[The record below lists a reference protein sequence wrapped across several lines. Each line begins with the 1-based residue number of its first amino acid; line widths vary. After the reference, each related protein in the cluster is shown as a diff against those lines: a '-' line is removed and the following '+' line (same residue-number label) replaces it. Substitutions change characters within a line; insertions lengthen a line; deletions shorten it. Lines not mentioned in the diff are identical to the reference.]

1 MPITPQQAKAELAR
15 RELAKR
21 GISLEQPSQIL
32 PEQIT
37 QSPDVQL
44 MAEWLRNMPFGKRI
58 SSLMSGQ
65 PLENIEQTLSAIPEP
80 QSKTFGM
87 AVGKALPDIAMAT
100 PFMRGAGLIPKIPA
114 FAKTALGLGTYAGT
128 KAAAQKRPILPS
140 AGMGALAGAGFHGA
154 SRLGA
159 TLIPSFIPGAERI
172 GSALGGYA
180 TGKILSPQEDKE
192 ALFYGAMGGMFPSKR
207 IQPTEQTTKLA
218 ENLINYVLK
227 PSKSL
232 REFGKSPARAVVKE
246 GLWGRN
252 VADLDNK
259 TQIKLNE
266 LNTYKDR
273 LKFEA
278 KNMGVTVDLAKNKV
292 FQPLSNLL
300 TELQKAP
307 ESNATSINN
316 ITKNL
321 NDLLAPQGKFRQLN
335 SVSIDEAY
343 NIRDIVNNLK
353 PTGIFNTQSEAMT
366 SKALHQVYHNI
377 AEAINISGISP
388 NLKLT
393 NRRISDLISL
403 KEAINDAS
411 NRNPS
416 YWRMLPFPLMVGY
429 ALKGPLGVASG
440 LATLAAE
447 TTAGATTISKI
458 MGKKYP
464 KVK

>member
-1 MPITPQQAKAELAR
+1 MTELEAIELELIN
-15 RELAKR
+15 RELANRQQTPQNQELSSKMIPQFTK
-21 GISLEQPSQIL
+21 GLYESL
-32 PEQIT
+32 
-37 QSPDVQL
+37 
-44 MAEWLRNMPFGKRI
+44 PFGKRMVSMFPNAEQI
-58 SSLMSGQ
+58 QQQMETTPRPQGFLPSFARGAGAIAPDLAMS
-65 PLENIEQTLSAIPEP
+65 A
-80 QSKTFGM
+80 
-87 AVGKALPDIAMAT
+87 
-100 PFMRGAGLIPKIPA
+100 PFMRGAKYIPKIPA
-114 FAKTALGLGTYAGT
+114 IVRSALGFGAYGGT
-128 KAAAQKRPILPS
+128 KASVQGEPILPS
-140 AGMGALAGAGFHGA
+140 ALSSGLSAALFHGA
-154 SRLGA
+154 GRLGA
-159 TLIPSFIPGAERI
+159 TAIPKFIPGAERL
-172 GSALGGYA
+172 GSALGGGIAGQLTGGEEGMALGTGLGALYPA
-180 TGKILSPQEDKE
+180 T
-192 ALFYGAMGGMFPSKR
+192 R
-207 IQPTEQTTKLA
+207 IQSTEQSTKMA
-218 ENLINYVLK
+218 EGLVNYVLK

-252 VADLDNK
+252 IADLDNK
-259 TQIKLNE
+259 TQTRLNE

-278 KNMGVTVDLAKNKV
+278 KNMGVTVNLAKNKV
-292 FQPLSNLL
+292 FQPLSDLL

-307 ESNATSINN
+307 ESNTTAINN

-335 SVSIDEAY
+335 NVSIDEAY

-377 AEAINISGISP
+377 AEAINTSGISLD
-388 NLKLT
+388 LKLT
-393 NRRISDLISL
+393 NKRMSDLITL

-429 ALKGPLGVASG
+429 ALKGPLGVVSG

-447 TTAGATTISKI
+447 TTPGATTISKI
-458 MGKKYP
+458 LGKKYP
-464 KVK
+464 KIK